1 MWFFSFQRSNLDDF
15 RTFPT
20 HPDQSPLNGIPL
32 LIPSG
37 LRRRWNDTTKHRK
50 RTLRGEVAT
59 IDQDMQ
65 QKLSNNT
72 LKRFGFLFYP
82 VLPYDFINTHRASI
96 FRHQD
101 REVLLSMVRTP
112 YNNLG
117 LHSSSTTKYD
127 RRARGVPCSSEC
139 SCWSLV
145 LFLCSHDQPHQ
156 ILNLSLAWLSD
167 QYFWFIYVKG
177 RYCCVGPPIT
187 PTLVQQYTQVY
198 PLDCVHPIFLGV
210 KNTSKHLE
218 VEENIL

>member
-1 MWFFSFQRSNLDDF
+1 MLEIVKLFDCLLTMKANERTYMLATILPTASWQYKENIPSLSRILTLKKKTTQKTPSTTDPKWTVGIFRAFFFKEKKNISAAFGPGVWFFSFQRSNLDDF

-82 VLPYDFINTHRASI
+82 VLPYDFMNQH
-96 FRHQD
+96 
-101 REVLLSMVRTP
+101 
-112 YNNLG
+112 
-117 LHSSSTTKYD
+117 
-127 RRARGVPCSSEC
+127 
-139 SCWSLV
+139 
-145 LFLCSHDQPHQ
+145 
-156 ILNLSLAWLSD
+156 
-167 QYFWFIYVKG
+167 
-177 RYCCVGPPIT
+177 
-187 PTLVQQYTQVY
+187 TQGIHIS
-198 PLDCVHPIFLGV
+198 P
-210 KNTSKHLE
+210 SR
-218 VEENIL
+218 

>member
-1 MWFFSFQRSNLDDF
+1 MPSTTDPKWTVGIFRAFFFKEKKNISAAFGPGVWFFSFQRSNLDDF

-50 RTLRGEVAT
+50 RTLRGEAAT

-117 LHSSSTTKYD
+117 LHNSSTTKYD
-127 RRARGVPCSSEC
+127 RRARKCTMFVRVFM
-139 SCWSLV
+139 LV
-145 LFLCSHDQPHQ
+145 TGPFFV
-156 ILNLSLAWLSD
+156 LAWSTSPNLE
-167 QYFWFIYVKG
+167 
-177 RYCCVGPPIT
+177 
-187 PTLVQQYTQVY
+187 LVT
-198 PLDCVHPIFLGV
+198 CMTFRSIFLIYLCGRW
-210 KNTSKHLE
+210 SK
-218 VEENIL
+218 